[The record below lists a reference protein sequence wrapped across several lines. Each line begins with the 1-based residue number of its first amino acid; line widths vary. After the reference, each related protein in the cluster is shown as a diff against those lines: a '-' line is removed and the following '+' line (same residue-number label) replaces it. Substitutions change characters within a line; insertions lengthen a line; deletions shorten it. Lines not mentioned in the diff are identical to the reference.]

1 MIIGEAVPRTVV
13 VSLLYIIVILSHYR
27 EQDTCITGIA
37 GVDCETSLD
46 ATGSVGLEA
55 GVIAAIVICLV
66 AIVGILILLGA
77 CLWRNDFCVGGGAAA

>member
-1 MIIGEAVPRTVV
+1 MVVPLIVIP
-13 VSLLYIIVILSHYR
+13 YIIINFSTYS
-27 EQDTCITGIA
+27 EQDTCRTGIA
-37 GVDCETSLD
+37 GVDCQTSLG